1 MSFLAEPCH
10 AEPKIA
16 ANAPA
21 TGDVGAPVAK
31 AVLRGPGPA
40 ASAPLPFLS
49 IGETFRPPADP
60 VREPS
65 LFQTPF
71 KTAMRQDKAPLFETV
86 YNHAKNRVVSFHT
99 PGHKNG
105 RGIDKRLRE
114 FTGRNLY
121 YMDVTVFPEV
131 DSLHD
136 PMGPIKKAQQLMAR
150 AYGVEHSFFLV
161 NGSSVGN
168 MIMLMSACQP
178 GDSVIVSRNAHKS
191 TMSGIILSGV
201 WPIWVQPKVD
211 QKLDILFDSSPD
223 QIEDALRRYPEAKAV
238 FITSP
243 TYNGVTTDL
252 VKIAEICHS
261 RGKVLLVDEA
271 HGPHL
276 KFHKNLPVSAVEA
289 GADLCVQSTHKILS
303 ALSQG
308 SVVHFQSDLVD
319 ITRLRR
325 VVSLLQTTSP
335 NYLILASLDAARRQA
350 VMQGEPMLDRVIRW
364 AEDGRD
370 RVNRLKHLSSF
381 TRKEILSRG
390 YDLDV
395 TKLTVN
401 VTRTGLSGYE
411 IEDILAK
418 EYRVQVDAADLFNLI
433 AIMGIGSDKTDVDK
447 LVSALEEI
455 DEKHHGTAQNWILQI
470 PTLTTEMV
478 MVPRDV
484 FLLYKSKRVPLSKAA
499 GHISAQTLTPY
510 PPGIPVLIPG
520 ERITQEIVD
529 YLEDLTEKDIR
540 VVGQEGETLRTIKVV
555 SVR

>member
-1 MSFLAEPCH
+1 
-10 AEPKIA
+10 
-16 ANAPA
+16 
-21 TGDVGAPVAK
+21 
-31 AVLRGPGPA
+31 
-40 ASAPLPFLS
+40 
-49 IGETFRPPADP
+49 
-60 VREPS
+60 
-65 LFQTPF
+65 
-71 KTAMRQDKAPLFETV
+71 MRQNRTPLFDTIL
-86 YNHAKNRVVSFHT
+86 NHAKNRVVSFHT

-105 RGIDKRLRE
+105 RGVDSRLRS
-114 FTGRNLY
+114 FTGRNMY

-136 PMGPIKKAQQLMAR
+136 PQGPIKKAQQLMAR

-168 MIMLMSACQP
+168 MIMLMAACQP

-211 QKLDILFDSSPD
+211 QNLDILFDSSPE
-223 QIEDALRRYPEAKAV
+223 QIEEALRRYPEAKAV
-238 FITSP
+238 FVTSP

-252 VKIAEICHS
+252 VKIADICHS
-261 RGKVLLVDEA
+261 RGKILLVDEA

-276 KFHKNLPVSAVEA
+276 KFHKDLPVSAVEA

-308 SVVHFQSDLVD
+308 SVIHFQSDLVD

-335 NYLILASLDAARRQA
+335 SYITLSSLDLARRQA
-350 VMQGEPMLDRVIRW
+350 VLHGEPMLSRVIRY
-364 AEDGRD
+364 AEGGRKQI
-370 RVNRLKHLSSF
+370 NTLKHFSCF
-381 TRKEILSRG
+381 TRNDIASRG

-395 TKLTVN
+395 TKLTIN
-401 VTRTGLSGYE
+401 VTRSGFSGHE
-411 IEDILAK
+411 IDDILSK
-418 EYRVQVDAADLFNLI
+418 EYKIQVDASDLFNLI
-433 AIMGIGSDKTDVDK
+433 AIMGIGSDKSDVDK
-447 LVSALEEI
+447 LTSALAEI
-455 DEKHHGTAQNWILQI
+455 DRKYHGSAQNWVLQI

-499 GHISAQTLTPY
+499 GQISAQTLTPY

-520 ERITQEIVD
+520 ERITQSIVD
-529 YLEDLTEKDIR
+529 YLEDLAEKDIR
-540 VVGQEGETLRTIKVV
+540 VVGQEGETLRTIKIV